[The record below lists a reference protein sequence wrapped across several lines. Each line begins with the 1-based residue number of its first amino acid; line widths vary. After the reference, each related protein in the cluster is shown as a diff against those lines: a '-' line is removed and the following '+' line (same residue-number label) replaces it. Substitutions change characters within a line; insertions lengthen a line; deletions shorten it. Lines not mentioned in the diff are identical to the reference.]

1 MVITNIKIVKMSE
14 DVLELDFNGEIR
26 KFEKEK

>member
-1 MVITNIKIVKMSE
+1 MITTVKIVVMTE

-26 KFEKEK
+26 KFEKET